1 MRRTLLGAAA
11 AAALATATG
20 LAFAQEKQQ
29 DQQAPASQRMENRP
43 NKVPSQ
49 GQMKEKRG
57 GQSAQTQ
64 AQTPMPQPG
73 ENEKAGEPG
82 QPAKPSMK
90 SEGAGTAV
98 QGEQPQGA
106 ERRANQAQSETPN
119 RAEDKKGAQAQER
132 SGPAEKGAQAQERNG
147 KADKGMQAQEPKA
160 QSGAISNRQG
170 AAQTGQSERRMQAQE
185 PNTQS
190 GATPNRGGA
199 TQPRAQ
205 TGENERKTGQGAAGS
220 ANVKAMGNAHLSHER
235 AASIAHTLMATA
247 SPQNVNVDVSIGAD
261 LPGELDVRP
270 LPPAV
275 IALVPEYRGYDYV
288 VVHDEIVIVE
298 PSTRRVVEIIHQGG
312 PSEGMAAPA
321 ERINLTA
328 DQQRKLFD
336 TVRREHLPETAF
348 PQELDDGVTVPA
360 EITLE
365 PVPHQVVVEIPMI
378 ERYRLFMAN
387 DRLVLVDP
395 DTREVVDVIR

>member
-29 DQQAPASQRMENRP
+29 DQQPPASQRMENGQHRAP
-43 NKVPSQ
+43 GQ
-49 GQMKEKRG
+49 GQMKGERAG
-57 GQSAQTQ
+57 PSAQTQ
-64 AQTPMPQPG
+64 AQTPMAQPG
-73 ENEKAGEPG
+73 ENQKAREPG
-82 QPAKPSMK
+82 QPAKPGAK

-106 ERRANQAQSETPN
+106 EKRANQAQSETPN
-119 RAEDKKGAQAQER
+119 RTEDKKGAR
-132 SGPAEKGAQAQERNG
+132 AQERNG
-147 KADKGMQAQEPKA
+147 QAERGAQTQERSGQAGKGGQTQERRGQSEKGMQAQEPNA
-160 QSGAISNRQG
+160 QSGAMPNRQG
-170 AAQTGQSERRMQAQE
+170 AGQSRVQTGQSERQ
-185 PNTQS
+185 
-190 GATPNRGGA
+190 
-199 TQPRAQ
+199 
-205 TGENERKTGQGAAGS
+205 TGQGAAGTGTRQD
-220 ANVKAMGNAHLSHER
+220 VQAMGNAHLSHER
-235 AASIAHTLMATA
+235 AAAIAHTLMATA

-298 PSTRRVVEIIHQGG
+298 PSTRRVVEIVRQGG
-312 PSEGMAAPA
+312 PMEGMAAPA
-321 ERINLTA
+321 GRINLTEA
-328 DQQRKLFD
+328 QSRLLFE
-336 TVRREHLPETAF
+336 TVRREGIPEARVG
-348 PQELDDGVTVPA
+348 EEIADGATVPA

-365 PVPHQVVVEIPMI
+365 PVPHEVVAEIPMI
-378 ERYRLFMAN
+378 ERYRLFLAN
-387 DRLVLVDP
+387 DHVVLVDP